1 MPSNTPH
8 QIVNIS
14 GKGKLNAVDD
24 QYVGG
29 PVNQLTGLPFY
40 RGQLGA
46 KLAVDHEH
54 AADLSDTSVATLYG
68 GIYRYVQTKAGSTA
82 APARGLVA
90 FYATAADVQA
100 DVVTPD
106 APANDGCIAGIYIS
120 APTKGQYC
128 WIQVSGLAGVKFRA
142 SITRATPA
150 AQCMVYV
157 QSGTN
162 VADQIEDNT
171 NITESVL
178 RRVLGVAAET
188 PVGAAIKLVE
198 LWERFVNY

>member
-29 PVNQLTGLPFY
+29 PANQTTGLPLY

-46 KLAVDHEH
+46 KLALDHEH

-68 GIYRYVQTKAGSTA
+68 GIYRYVQTKAGSSA
-82 APARGLVA
+82 SPARGLVA
-90 FYATAADVQA
+90 FYATASDLQN
-100 DVVTPD
+100 DIVTPD
-106 APANDGCIAGIYIS
+106 APTPNGCIAGIYIS
-120 APTKGQYC
+120 APTKGYYC
-128 WIQVSGLAGVKFRA
+128 WIQTSGLAGVKFTA

-157 QSGTN
+157 KAADN
-162 VADQIEDNT
+162 VAEQYDDAT
-171 NITESVL
+171 TITEAHL
-178 RRVLGVAAET
+178 RRILGVAAET
-188 PVGAAIKLVE
+188 PVGNSVKLVE